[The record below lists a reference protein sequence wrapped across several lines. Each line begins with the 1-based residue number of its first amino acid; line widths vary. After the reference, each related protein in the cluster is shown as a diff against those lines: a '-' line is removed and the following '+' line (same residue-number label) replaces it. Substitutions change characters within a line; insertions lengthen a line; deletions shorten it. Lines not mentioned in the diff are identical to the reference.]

1 LTALLQR
8 LPPPFQQAIKLS
20 GNYGATELYD
30 AGVDPEQIRRVMGH
44 TTLAMTEHYN
54 RTNGKII
61 VNKEIWNKIC
71 GVGLC
76 GLMAKSVKPLILLT
90 K

>member
-1 LTALLQR
+1 VAHKIR
-8 LPPPFQQAIKLS
+8 F
-20 GNYGATELYD
+20 YGATELYD

-61 VNKEIWNKIC
+61 VDKEIWNKIF
-71 GVGLC
+71 GS
-76 GLMAKSVKPLILLT
+76 KKPDGD
-90 K
+90 

>member
-1 LTALLQR
+1 MAHKIR
-8 LPPPFQQAIKLS
+8 F
-20 GNYGATELYD
+20 YGATELYD

-61 VNKEIWNKIC
+61 VDKEIWNKIF
-71 GVGLC
+71 GS
-76 GLMAKSVKPLILLT
+76 KKPDGD
-90 K
+90 